1 MKILFITF
9 SDIRVCSSS
18 NIRNVSLIKG
28 LLDIGHTVD
37 IISYQNTNKAVLID
51 ESFTPI
57 ISKCK
62 IIEIKA
68 KLSAE
73 KISSGLLSSDEKSIK
88 RRIYARLRKLY
99 YSLETVDAMRKVA
112 SEIDISN
119 LELQEYDLMISSSNP
134 YSVHIFAE
142 RIKDRFFTGTT
153 GTIRWIQYWG
163 DALYLDTL
171 TRRPLMPFRVKEA
184 ERKLICNCDKVVY
197 TNGVVL
203 DLQRKLFPEHA
214 KKMVFIETPFAFR
227 TEEAKDYKYQIG
239 YFGSYSSTVRDII
252 PLYQAL
258 KDLEIESIIVGN
270 GDQQIESTDKID
282 ILPRAS
288 VNEIA
293 DYEAQTRILV
303 CVCNKLSEKGETG
316 LIPGKAYH
324 YGATSKEVLVVG
336 ASPDVRKFLERY
348 NRYIFVDN
356 EVEEIKQVLKKT
368 IKNDKQIYNPLLETQ
383 PGVAAGKFLEDPNI

>member
-1 MKILFITF
+1 MRIIFITF

-18 NIRNVSLIKG
+18 NIRNVSLIQG
-28 LLDIGHTVD
+28 LLDLGHTIDIVSYRSSNSAVLAD
-37 IISYQNTNKAVLID
+37 KSFESIISR
-51 ESFTPI
+51 
-57 ISKCK
+57 CK
-62 IIEIKA
+62 VIEIKA
-68 KLSAE
+68 ALLTE
-73 KISSGLLSSDEKSIK
+73 KVSSSLLSSNKETVK
-88 RRIYARLRKLY
+88 RTIYNKLRKWY
-99 YSLETVDAMRKVA
+99 YSLESVDSFRKMA
-112 SEIDISN
+112 CSIDISGMG
-119 LELQEYDLMISSSNP
+119 LGEYDLMISSSNP
-134 YSVHIFAE
+134 YSVHILAE
-142 RIKDRFFTGTT
+142 RIRDTYFGGK
-153 GTIRWIQYWG
+153 IRWIQYWG

-171 TRRPLMPFRVKEA
+171 TRKPVLPFRVKNA
-184 ERKLICNCDKVVY
+184 EKRLIAKCDKVVY
-197 TNGVVL
+197 TNQVVL
-203 DLQRKLFPEHA
+203 DLQKDLFPEYA
-214 KKMVFIETPFAFR
+214 GKMSFIETPYAFSIDFEKE
-227 TEEAKDYKYQIG
+227 TKYDIG
-239 YFGSYSSTVRDII
+239 YFGSYSSSVRNIL
-252 PLYQAL
+252 PLYSAL
-258 KDLEIESIIVGN
+258 KELPVKSIIVGN

-368 IKNDKQIYNPLLETQ
+368 INNDKQIYNPLLETQ